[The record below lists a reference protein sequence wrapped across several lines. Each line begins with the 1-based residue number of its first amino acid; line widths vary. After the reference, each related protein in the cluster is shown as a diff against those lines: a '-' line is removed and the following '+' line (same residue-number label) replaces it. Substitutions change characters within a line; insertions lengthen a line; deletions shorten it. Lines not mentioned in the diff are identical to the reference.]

1 MILDLTKGY
10 VPEVYSDSRD
20 YRVFLRLAS
29 ILMSVLRDNIGGVPT
44 LYSADDCPETMLS
57 LLASMVGYNYDSSRT
72 IESNRMIIKYY
83 PLLLRHRGSKLGI
96 KIAAALSLNSL
107 NEAPQYSLDNII
119 IEFDYEKGL
128 IKVYYPQT
136 DALSRDLIEAVRP
149 VGLRIEMIPSF
160 ISNNTDELRVFA
172 DLESEVE
179 AWDESR
185 TSVEVSKV
193 GFGDTGSGRYKKGE
207 KSDE

>member
-29 ILMSVLRDNIGGVPT
+29 ILLSVLRDNIGSVPS
-44 LYSADDCPETMLS
+44 LYSADDCPEVMLS
-57 LLASMVGYNYDSSRT
+57 LLASMVGYSYDSSRSV
-72 IESNRMIIKYY
+72 ESNRMIIKYF
-83 PLLLRHRGSKLGI
+83 PLLLRNRGSKLGI

-107 NEAPQYSLDNII
+107 NEAPQYSLSNII

-128 IKVYYPQT
+128 IKVYYPQA
-136 DALSRDLIEAVRP
+136 DALCRDLIEVVRP
-149 VGLRIEMIPSF
+149 IGLRIEMIPSF
-160 ISNNTDELRVFA
+160 ISNNTDEIRVFA

-179 AWDESR
+179 IWDKSR
-185 TSVEVSKV
+185 TEVEVSKV
-193 GFGDTGSGRYKKGE
+193 GFGDTGSDHFKKGE
-207 KSDE
+207 SLDE